1 MKQLIRS
8 IMKHLLLF
16 SVLVLASCNPKPD
29 VGDYIQSAY
38 RLNDWGHFEKAKS
51 ELLGIPPNLL
61 NAETKSR
68 VANAMTR
75 IDSIQNAALQD
86 SIDRIR
92 LDSIRVKDAF
102 KQFKYPKSELFLGL
116 YSGMTENEFNK
127 RIEILIDKKFLMA
140 RGKFYQGDQIY
151 RSGTILRNE
160 KYRYLPG
167 NGSACVM
174 KAEFVGYPSPFTN
187 SKSWKK
193 TYDYYLVSIKLDISE
208 IHNHY
213 VKKYDV
219 PKLKKWYIEENS
231 KVGRYN
237 NKYNPKTYYNLKIS
251 ENGFQKSKRV
261 NMPKELFDK
270 SRNLDVHEKQVYYDN
285 KLRSKLP
292 VEEILIE
299 IDTNSVLLYEK
310 FWEYNSVDG
319 FSLKQQSDDVALDLK
334 KIMDLEWLEN
344 IESQSKQVI
353 TTTDYRRA
361 TRVTYTTKQYYDEK
375 IRKPIIQKPKP
386 KIIRDLKDEI

>member
-1 MKQLIRS
+1 MKQLIRG

-127 RIEILIDKKFLMA
+127 RIEILIDKKILMA
-140 RGKFYQGDQIY
+140 RGKFYEGDQIY

-193 TYDYYLVSIKLDISE
+193 TYDYYLVSIKL
-208 IHNHY
+208 
-213 VKKYDV
+213 
-219 PKLKKWYIEENS
+219 
-231 KVGRYN
+231 
-237 NKYNPKTYYNLKIS
+237 
-251 ENGFQKSKRV
+251 
-261 NMPKELFDK
+261 
-270 SRNLDVHEKQVYYDN
+270 
-285 KLRSKLP
+285 
-292 VEEILIE
+292 
-299 IDTNSVLLYEK
+299 
-310 FWEYNSVDG
+310 
-319 FSLKQQSDDVALDLK
+319 
-334 KIMDLEWLEN
+334 
-344 IESQSKQVI
+344 
-353 TTTDYRRA
+353 
-361 TRVTYTTKQYYDEK
+361 
-375 IRKPIIQKPKP
+375 
-386 KIIRDLKDEI
+386 